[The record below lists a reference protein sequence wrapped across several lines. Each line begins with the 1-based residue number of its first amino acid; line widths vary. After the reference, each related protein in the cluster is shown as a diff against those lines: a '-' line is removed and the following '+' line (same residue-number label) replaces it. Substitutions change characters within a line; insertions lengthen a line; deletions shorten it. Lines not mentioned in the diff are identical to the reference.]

1 MELIFNKLIIIDHI
15 EKVAKIQEF
24 KKGINIVTSND
35 NGIGN
40 YKGKSTLLKSI
51 FHSLGADAKFDN
63 SKGWEVRNKYF
74 YILDFTLNDNSY
86 KIMRFNNLFIIFK
99 DSISIYKTINREELS
114 NYLSHL
120 FNMKIFLK
128 ESKTKQY
135 KQAQPFAYYCLNFI
149 DQKSYVG
156 CGFDSFDRMYQYST
170 IYKDLIYAHLGL
182 DNSKLSTLIDK
193 ININKEKLK
202 NYNVQLDLCSKILE
216 KLKNNV
222 NSSPTF
228 ENLDTIK
235 IELEKN
241 KNEYNKLIEKYN
253 NIKYKLFELN
263 NHKTLLENSLLSVQ
277 NCIKEKNK
285 KDISVLTK
293 HTCPLCM
300 NEINNYNEVFFK
312 RVKSSDAIQIQYVS
326 LQEEIAEV
334 SRKIDFELNKYKEL
348 EENIEKFEKQITQE
362 NKTIE
367 DKIVSMGL
375 KKYQENIMTEYS
387 ELFNKTDKINKL
399 IDEDTKEERKLFK
412 EINKLNDEYE
422 KIFTKLLLK
431 YNVSIINHDSKFKLD
446 IPIKCSDLH
455 LLSVFWIMS
464 LNILKRS
471 HNNLGLFL
479 PFVLDDPTD
488 RDFDKNNVDAIFD
501 LIFDNNDVFQQIILS
516 KVDFDFSKYTD
527 YDINHIQINNEL
539 YKLLNEEDYNDSLD
553 LLNSL
558 ISEIE
563 KNN

>member
-1 MELIFNKLIIIDHI
+1 
-15 EKVAKIQEF
+15 
-24 KKGINIVTSND
+24 
-35 NGIGN
+35 
-40 YKGKSTLLKSI
+40 
-51 FHSLGADAKFDN
+51 
-63 SKGWEVRNKYF
+63 
-74 YILDFTLNDNSY
+74 
-86 KIMRFNNLFIIFK
+86 
-99 DSISIYKTINREELS
+99 
-114 NYLSHL
+114 
-120 FNMKIFLK
+120 
-128 ESKTKQY
+128 
-135 KQAQPFAYYCLNFI
+135 
-149 DQKSYVG
+149 
-156 CGFDSFDRMYQYST
+156 
-170 IYKDLIYAHLGL
+170 
-182 DNSKLSTLIDK
+182 
-193 ININKEKLK
+193 
-202 NYNVQLDLCSKILE
+202 
-216 KLKNNV
+216 
-222 NSSPTF
+222 
-228 ENLDTIK
+228 
-235 IELEKN
+235 
-241 KNEYNKLIEKYN
+241 
-253 NIKYKLFELN
+253 
-263 NHKTLLENSLLSVQ
+263 
-277 NCIKEKNK
+277 
-285 KDISVLTK
+285 
-293 HTCPLCM
+293 
-300 NEINNYNEVFFK
+300 
-312 RVKSSDAIQIQYVS
+312 
-326 LQEEIAEV
+326 
-334 SRKIDFELNKYKEL
+334 
-348 EENIEKFEKQITQE
+348 
-362 NKTIE
+362 
-367 DKIVSMGL
+367 MGL